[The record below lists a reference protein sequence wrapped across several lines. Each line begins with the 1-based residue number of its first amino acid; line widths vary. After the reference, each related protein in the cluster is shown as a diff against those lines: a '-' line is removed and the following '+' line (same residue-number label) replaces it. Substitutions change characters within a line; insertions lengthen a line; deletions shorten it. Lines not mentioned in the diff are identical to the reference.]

1 MLKQLFTSQVRVKLL
16 QTFIENPSEEFF
28 IRQLTRDLG
37 EQINSI
43 RRELENL
50 RKIGILSSK
59 LKNRKKFYY
68 LNHSCMIIDD
78 LANIIHK
85 TRNPLQKLT
94 SKLKKLGSL
103 DLLMFSGSFVG
114 AESPLDLLLVGDIEN
129 TELQALLDKE
139 LSFKPR
145 IQIASSDEFVAAFNA
160 DRAFISNMLKQKG
173 VIMPI
178 NKLEILEN

>member
-1 MLKQLFTSQVRVKLL
+1 
-16 QTFIENPSEEFF
+16 
-28 IRQLTRDLG
+28 
-37 EQINSI
+37 
-43 RRELENL
+43 
-50 RKIGILSSK
+50 
-59 LKNRKKFYY
+59 
-68 LNHSCMIIDD
+68 
-78 LANIIHK
+78 
-85 TRNPLQKLT
+85 
-94 SKLKKLGSL
+94 
-103 DLLMFSGSFVG
+103 SGSFVG

-129 TELQALLDKE
+129 AELQALLDKE